1 MLMLR
6 LIKFL
11 IIVILCSCASTQNC
25 TSISCTAVEVKEK
38 KQSFF
43 SSTPMQKRHK
53 KPKQGV
59 FKKGVLP
66 KMSNPKK

>member
-1 MLMLR
+1 MLL
-6 LIKFL
+6 F
-11 IIVILCSCASTQNC
+11 SCAGTQNC
-25 TSISCTAVEVKEK
+25 TNISCQPVEKVKNK

-43 SSTPMQKRHK
+43 TNTLPKKRHK

-66 KMSNPKK
+66 KMYNLNN